1 MDLLTLMYKESGSA
15 IYNADVK
22 VGEEVVVIGMRGL
35 DGLRAL
41 RCDVS

>member
-1 MDLLTLMYKESGSA
+1 MHDFLVQCFVKE
-15 IYNADVK
+15 
-22 VGEEVVVIGMRGL
+22 GEEVVVIGMRGL